1 MKKKR
6 SKDNSGENLEQKE
19 NQRLDCNKIARDEVV
34 KKKDRNSV
42 HPSLKKGQKKQK
54 LHDETQTSFVK

>member
-19 NQRLDCNKIARDEVV
+19 NQRLDCNKIARDEEMGWL
-34 KKKDRNSV
+34 KKKTEA
-42 HPSLKKGQKKQK
+42 PSIPP
-54 LHDETQTSFVK
+54 